1 MLQEAIVNILINKM
15 KTQYD
20 LDHYV
25 IAEKHIK
32 KDSIKIKFVLGT
44 VSNTV
49 ERKKVSNGNVAYYNI
64 LDKSYREQV
73 TENSFVQKYQDR
85 ENFNDMGDWTEEQI
99 KTLCEDI
106 AEEIIIENT
115 NKENKGNQY
124 YGNSNNTMRDAEIVE
139 DEEDEED
146 EEEEKKKPSGT
157 SKAIG
162 YKNNK
167 EEEREK
173 EEGNE

>member
-15 KTQYD
+15 KAQYD

-49 ERKKVSNGNVAYYNI
+49 KRKKVSNGNVAYYNI
-64 LDKSYREQV
+64 LDKSYKEQI

-85 ENFNDMGDWTEEQI
+85 ENFNDMSDWTEEQI

-106 AEEIIIENT
+106 AEEIYLNT
-115 NKENKGNQY
+115 YKENKGNQY
-124 YGNSNNTMRDAEIVE
+124 YGNSNNTRRDAEIVE
-139 DEEDEED
+139 DEDEED
-146 EEEEKKKPSGT
+146 EEPSYT
-157 SKAIG
+157 SKAIE
-162 YKNNK
+162 YNNGK
-167 EEEREK
+167 EEERKE

>member
-15 KTQYD
+15 KAQYD

-85 ENFNDMGDWTEEQI
+85 ENFNDMSDWTEEQI

-106 AEEIIIENT
+106 AEEIIMENT

-139 DEEDEED
+139 DEDEED
-146 EEEEKKKPSGT
+146 EEPSYT
-157 SKAIG
+157 SKAIE
-162 YKNNK
+162 YNNGK
-167 EEEREK
+167 EEERKE

>member
-1 MLQEAIVNILINKM
+1 MINQKLIKLIKQEENNVTRSNSKYINK
-15 KTQYD
+15 QN
-20 LDHYV
+20 
-25 IAEKHIK
+25 E
-32 KDSIKIKFVLGT
+32 SSIKFVLGT

-85 ENFNDMGDWTEEQI
+85 ENCNDMSDWTEEQI

-115 NKENKGNQY
+115 NKENKGNPY

-146 EEEEKKKPSGT
+146 EEPSYT
-157 SKAIG
+157 SKAIE
-162 YKNNK
+162 YNNGK
-167 EEEREK
+167 EEERKEERK
-173 EEGNE
+173 EEEGNE

>member
-15 KTQYD
+15 KAQYD

-85 ENFNDMGDWTEEQI
+85 ENFNDMSDWTEEQI

-106 AEEIIIENT
+106 AEEIIMENT

-139 DEEDEED
+139 DEDEEDEED
-146 EEEEKKKPSGT
+146 EKDEEPYDT

-162 YKNNK
+162 YNNDK
-167 EEEREK
+167 QEEEEE

>member
-1 MLQEAIVNILINKM
+1 M
-15 KTQYD
+15 
-20 LDHYV
+20 
-25 IAEKHIK
+25 
-32 KDSIKIKFVLGT
+32 S
-44 VSNTV
+44 
-49 ERKKVSNGNVAYYNI
+49 
-64 LDKSYREQV
+64 
-73 TENSFVQKYQDR
+73 
-85 ENFNDMGDWTEEQI
+85 DWTEEQI

-106 AEEIIIENT
+106 AEEIIMENI

-139 DEEDEED
+139 N
-146 EEEEKKKPSGT
+146 EEEKEPSGT

-167 EEEREK
+167 EEEE

>member
-15 KTQYD
+15 KAQYD

-106 AEEIIIENT
+106 AEEIIMENT
-115 NKENKGNQY
+115 NKDNKGNQY

-146 EEEEKKKPSGT
+146 EEPSYT
-157 SKAIG
+157 SKAIE
-162 YKNNK
+162 YNNGK
-167 EEEREK
+167 EEERKE

>member
-15 KTQYD
+15 KAQYD

-44 VSNTV
+44 VSNTI
-49 ERKKVSNGNVAYYNI
+49 ERKKVSNGNVAYYNV

-85 ENFNDMGDWTEEQI
+85 ENFNDMSDWTEEQI
-99 KTLCEDI
+99 KTLCEEI

-139 DEEDEED
+139 DKDEED
-146 EEEEKKKPSGT
+146 EEPSYT
-157 SKAIG
+157 SKAIE
-162 YKNNK
+162 YNNGK
-167 EEEREK
+167 EEERKEERK
-173 EEGNE
+173 EEEGNE

>member
-15 KTQYD
+15 KAQYD

-85 ENFNDMGDWTEEQI
+85 ENFNDMSDWTEEQI
-99 KTLCEDI
+99 ETLCEDI

-146 EEEEKKKPSGT
+146 EEPSYT
-157 SKAIG
+157 SKAIE
-162 YKNNK
+162 YNNGK
-167 EEEREK
+167 EEERKE

>member
-15 KTQYD
+15 KAQYD

-49 ERKKVSNGNVAYYNI
+49 ERKKVSNGNIAYYNI

-73 TENSFVQKYQDR
+73 TENRLQRTVLYRSIRTEKILMIWVTGQKNRLRHYVR
-85 ENFNDMGDWTEEQI
+85 I
-99 KTLCEDI
+99 
-106 AEEIIIENT
+106 
-115 NKENKGNQY
+115 
-124 YGNSNNTMRDAEIVE
+124 
-139 DEEDEED
+139 
-146 EEEEKKKPSGT
+146 
-157 SKAIG
+157 
-162 YKNNK
+162 
-167 EEEREK
+167 
-173 EEGNE
+173 

>member
-15 KTQYD
+15 KAQYD

-85 ENFNDMGDWTEEQI
+85 ENFNDMSDWTEEQI

-106 AEEIIIENT
+106 AEEIIMENT

-139 DEEDEED
+139 DEEDEKD
-146 EEEEKKKPSGT
+146 EESSYT
-157 SKAIG
+157 SKAIE
-162 YKNNK
+162 YNNSK
-167 EEEREK
+167 EQERK
-173 EEGNE
+173 QEEGNE

>member
-15 KTQYD
+15 KAQYD

-106 AEEIIIENT
+106 AEEIIMENT

-139 DEEDEED
+139 DEEDE
-146 EEEEKKKPSGT
+146 KPSYT
-157 SKAIG
+157 SKAIE
-162 YKNNK
+162 YNNDK
-167 EEEREK
+167 EEERKE

>member
-85 ENFNDMGDWTEEQI
+85 ENFNDMSDWTEEQI

-106 AEEIIIENT
+106 AEEIIMENT

-124 YGNSNNTMRDAEIVE
+124 YGNSDNTMRDAEIVE
-139 DEEDEED
+139 DEDEED
-146 EEEEKKKPSGT
+146 EDPSYT

-162 YKNNK
+162 YKNDK
-167 EEEREK
+167 EEEKEE

>member
-15 KTQYD
+15 KAQYD

-85 ENFNDMGDWTEEQI
+85 ENCNDMSDWTEEQI

-115 NKENKGNQY
+115 NKENKGNPY

-146 EEEEKKKPSGT
+146 EEPSYT
-157 SKAIG
+157 SKAIE
-162 YKNNK
+162 YNNGK
-167 EEEREK
+167 EEERKEERK
-173 EEGNE
+173 AEEGNE

>member
-15 KTQYD
+15 KAQYD

-85 ENFNDMGDWTEEQI
+85 ENFNDMSDWTEEQI
-99 KTLCEDI
+99 KTLCEEI

-115 NKENKGNQY
+115 NKENKENKENKGTQY

-139 DEEDEED
+139 DEKDEKDEE
-146 EEEEKKKPSGT
+146 PSYT
-157 SKAIG
+157 SKAIE
-162 YKNNK
+162 YNNGK
-167 EEEREK
+167 EEERK
-173 EEGNE
+173 EERNE

>member
-1 MLQEAIVNILINKM
+1 M
-15 KTQYD
+15 
-20 LDHYV
+20 DHYV

-106 AEEIIIENT
+106 AEEIIMENT
-115 NKENKGNQY
+115 NKDNKGNQY

-139 DEEDEED
+139 DEEDEKD
-146 EEEEKKKPSGT
+146 EESSYT
-157 SKAIG
+157 SKAIE
-162 YKNNK
+162 YNNGK
-167 EEEREK
+167 EQERK
-173 EEGNE
+173 QEEGNE

>member
-15 KTQYD
+15 KAQYD

-85 ENFNDMGDWTEEQI
+85 ENFNDMSDWTEEQI

-106 AEEIIIENT
+106 AEGIIMENT

-124 YGNSNNTMRDAEIVE
+124 YGNSDNTMRDAEIVE
-139 DEEDEED
+139 DEDEED
-146 EEEEKKKPSGT
+146 EEDPSYT

-162 YKNNK
+162 YKNDK
-167 EEEREK
+167 EEEKEE

>member
-15 KTQYD
+15 KAQYD

-44 VSNTV
+44 ISNTV

-85 ENFNDMGDWTEEQI
+85 ENFNDMSDWTEEQI

-106 AEEIIIENT
+106 AEEIIMENT

-139 DEEDEED
+139 DEDEEDEED
-146 EEEEKKKPSGT
+146 EKDEEPYDT

-162 YKNNK
+162 YNNDK
-167 EEEREK
+167 QEEEEE

>member
-15 KTQYD
+15 KAQYD

-85 ENFNDMGDWTEEQI
+85 ENFNDMSDWTEEQI

-106 AEEIIIENT
+106 AEEIIMENT

-139 DEEDEED
+139 DEDEED
-146 EEEEKKKPSGT
+146 EEPSYT
-157 SKAIG
+157 SKAIE
-162 YKNNK
+162 YNNGK
-167 EEEREK
+167 EEKRKE

>member
-15 KTQYD
+15 KAQYD

-73 TENSFVQKYQDR
+73 TENSFIQKYQDR

-106 AEEIIIENT
+106 AEEIIMENT

-124 YGNSNNTMRDAEIVE
+124 YENSNNTMRDAEIVE
-139 DEEDEED
+139 DEEDEKD
-146 EEEEKKKPSGT
+146 EEPSYT
-157 SKAIG
+157 SKAIE
-162 YKNNK
+162 YNNGK
-167 EEEREK
+167 EEERK
-173 EEGNE
+173 EERKEEERNE